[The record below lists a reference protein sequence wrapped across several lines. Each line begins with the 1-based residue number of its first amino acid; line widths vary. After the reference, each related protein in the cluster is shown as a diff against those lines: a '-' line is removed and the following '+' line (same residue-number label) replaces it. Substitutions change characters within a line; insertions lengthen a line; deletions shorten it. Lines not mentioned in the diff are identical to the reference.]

1 MSSNIN
7 PNNIDGTYP
16 IAGQDNNSQGF
27 RDNFTN
33 TKLNFTYAATEIT
46 ALQDNAILKGPLT
59 AGGTVTNNMDGT
71 LLYDATMQDF
81 AATRVA
87 LGTVSGTCTI
97 NYASGHY
104 QTVTISSGITL
115 AFTNFPAATAS
126 ISSRQG
132 WVIVTVTATAGD
144 TMTLPAAVGGGDS
157 AASIRGIQ
165 GISGQVIT
173 FKESGTYEFE
183 FHTFDGGTSIYISE
197 LSRPRNRWVNPL
209 FVASS
214 EDLAASAAAS
224 LTTFNSYFTTA
235 AAETATLAAGTE
247 GQIKVFN
254 AVNVTSGNMVITVTN
269 AGWQASGTGTIT
281 FASRGSSCI
290 LQYVNSKW
298 YCIGNNGVTFA

>member
-33 TKLNFTYAATEIT
+33 TKVNFQNAEIEIT
-46 ALQDNAILKGPLT
+46 ALQDNVILKAPLT
-59 AGGTVTNNMDGT
+59 VGGTVDNNMGGT
-71 LLYDATMQDF
+71 LLYDALMQDF
-81 AATRVA
+81 SATRVA
-87 LGTVSGTCTI
+87 LGTVSGSCTI

-115 AFTNFPAATAS
+115 AFTNFPA
-126 ISSRQG
+126 SSQG
-132 WVIVTVTATAGD
+132 WVTVTVTATAGN
-144 TMTLPAAVGGGDS
+144 TMTLPAAVGTGAS
-157 AASIRGIQ
+157 AASIQGIQ
-165 GISGQVIT
+165 GIFGQVIT
-173 FKESGTYEFE
+173 FKESGTYEFV
-183 FHTFDGGTSIYISE
+183 FHSFDGGTSIYISE
-197 LSRPRNRWVNPL
+197 LTRPRNRWMNPL

-214 EDLAASAAAS
+214 EDLADAAAVS
-224 LTTFNSYFTTA
+224 LTTFNSYFSTNAGETT
-235 AAETATLAAGTE
+235 TLAAGTE

-254 AVNVTSGNMVITVTN
+254 AVNVVGNMVITVTN

-281 FASRGSSCI
+281 FPTRGSSAI

-298 YCIGNNGVTFA
+298 FCIGNNGATFA

>member
-33 TKLNFTYAATEIT
+33 TRLNFTYAATEIT

-59 AGGTVTNNMDGT
+59 AGGTVDNNMDGT

-81 AATRVA
+81 AATRVV
-87 LGTVSGTCTI
+87 LGSISGTCTV

-115 AFTNFPAATAS
+115 AFTNFPAAAA
-126 ISSRQG
+126 G
-132 WVIVTVTATAGD
+132 WVIVAVTATAGN
-144 TMTLPAAVGGGDS
+144 TMTLPAAVGAGDS

-173 FKESGTYEFE
+173 FKESGTYEFQ
-183 FHTFDGGTSIYISE
+183 FHSYDGGSSIYMSE
-197 LSRPRNRWVNPL
+197 LTRPRNRWMNPL

-214 EDLAASAAAS
+214 EDLADAAAVS
-224 LTTFNSYFTTA
+224 LTTFNSYFSTNA
-235 AAETATLAAGTE
+235 GETATLAAGAE

-254 AVNVTSGNMVITVTN
+254 AVNVASGSMVITVTN
-269 AGWQASGTGTIT
+269 AGWQSSGTGTIT
-281 FASRGSSCI
+281 FPTRGSSAI

-298 YCIGNNGVTFA
+298 FCIGNNGATFA

>member
-59 AGGTVTNNMDGT
+59 VGGTVDNNMGGT
-71 LLYDATMQDF
+71 LIYDAVIQDF
-81 AATRVA
+81 SATRVD
-87 LGTVSGTCTI
+87 LGTVSGTCTV

-104 QTVTISSGITL
+104 QTVVINSGITV
-115 AFTNFPAATAS
+115 AFTSNWPP
-126 ISSRQG
+126 SSQG
-132 WVIVTVTATAGD
+132 WIILAVSATAGN
-144 TMTLPAAVGGGDS
+144 TMTLPAAVGIGDS

-173 FKESGTYEFE
+173 FKETGTYEFQ
-183 FHTFDGGTSIYISE
+183 FHSYDGGSTIYLSE
-197 LSRPRNRWVNPL
+197 LSRPRNRWMNPL
-209 FVASS
+209 FVTSS
-214 EDLAASAAAS
+214 EDLADAAAVN
-224 LTTFNSYFTTA
+224 LTTFNSYFSTNAGETT
-235 AAETATLAAGTE
+235 TLAAGAE

-254 AVNVTSGNMVITVTN
+254 AVNVASGNMVITVTN

-281 FASRGSSCI
+281 FPTRGSSCI

-298 YCIGNNGVTFA
+298 FCIGNNGATFA

>member
-27 RDNFTN
+27 RDNFTQ
-33 TKLNFTYAATEIT
+33 TKVNFQYAADEIT

-59 AGGTVTNNMDGT
+59 AGGTVNNDLGGT
-71 LLYDATMQDF
+71 LLYNATIQDF
-81 AATRVA
+81 AATRVD
-87 LGTVSGTCTI
+87 LGTVSGTCSV
-97 NYASGHY
+97 NYSSGHY

-115 AFTNFPAATAS
+115 AFTPNWPTAK
-126 ISSRQG
+126 QG
-132 WVIVTVTATAGD
+132 WLILAVTATAGN
-144 TMTLPAAVGGGDS
+144 TMTLPAAVGVSDS
-157 AASIRGIQ
+157 AASLRGIQ

-173 FKESGTYEFE
+173 FKESGTYEFQ
-183 FHTFDGGTSIYISE
+183 FHSYDGGSTIYLSE
-197 LSRPRNRWVNPL
+197 LTRPRNRWMNPL

-214 EDLAASAAAS
+214 EDLADAAAAN
-224 LTTFNSYFTTA
+224 LTTFNSYFSTVA
-235 AAETATLAAGTE
+235 GETATLAAGVE

-254 AVNVTSGNMVITVTN
+254 AVNVTSGNMVITVAN

-281 FASRGSSCI
+281 FPTRGSSAI

-298 YCIGNNGVTFA
+298 FCIGNNGATFA

>member
-27 RDNFTN
+27 RDNFTQ
-33 TKLNFTYAATEIT
+33 TKVNFQYAADEIT
-46 ALQDNAILKGPLT
+46 ALQDNVILKGPLT
-59 AGGTVTNNMDGT
+59 VGGTVNNNLDGA

-81 AATRVA
+81 AATRVD
-87 LGTVSGTCTI
+87 LGTVSGTCTV

-104 QTVTISSGITL
+104 QTVTISSSITL
-115 AFTNFPAATAS
+115 AFSNFPVGTAT
-126 ISSRQG
+126 ISSRLG
-132 WVIVTVTATAGD
+132 FITLAVTATAGD
-144 TMTLPAAVGGGDS
+144 TMTLPAAVGAGAS
-157 AASIRGIQ
+157 AASIQGIQ

-197 LSRPRNRWVNPL
+197 LTRPRNRWMNPL

-214 EDLAASAAAS
+214 EDLADGAAAN
-224 LTTFNSYFTTA
+224 LTRFNSYFTTA
-235 AAETATLAAGTE
+235 SGETATLAAGVE
-247 GQIKVFN
+247 GQIKVFS
-254 AVNVTSGNMVITVTN
+254 AVNVASGSMVITVTN

-281 FASRGSSCI
+281 FPTRGSSAI
-290 LQYVNSKW
+290 LQYINSKW
-298 YCIGNNGVTFA
+298 FCIGNNGATFA